1 MVESSNCDIRACI
14 NALQFSCV
22 QNIGDFSSIFQ
33 SDETQ
38 STTKKSKKGSGKKS
52 AKSQSSVGAKDQ
64 SLILFHALGK
74 ILYAKRE
81 TTPEKEHLPPYL
93 GTKLN
98 FEEKNVIKNMLKHF
112 FTNTF
117 TKRKI
122 LLKEN
127 LQFLSFHIVF
137 CCEIFADTY
146 RICYLFSGGGFTTL

>member
-98 FEEKNVIKNMLKHF
+98 FEEKNVIKNKLKIF
-112 FTNTF
+112 LLLL
-117 TKRKI
+117 